1 MAFVQTAEAAVSQ
14 KQQVKLIKQ
23 SLSVFKCGFHK
34 GNCNTMGTIIVQR
47 SAEIVS
53 NEDGIWGVVIAVV
66 TTVAPVNN
74 RLTDMKVVAVRAVE
88 EDTRLI
94 RLEVANVFR
103 FLLKLLSHSNDVRS
117 EVAGED

>member
-1 MAFVQTAEAAVSQ
+1 
-14 KQQVKLIKQ
+14 
-23 SLSVFKCGFHK
+23 
-34 GNCNTMGTIIVQR
+34 MGTMIVQC

-53 NEDGIWGVVIAVV
+53 NEDGIWGMVIAVV